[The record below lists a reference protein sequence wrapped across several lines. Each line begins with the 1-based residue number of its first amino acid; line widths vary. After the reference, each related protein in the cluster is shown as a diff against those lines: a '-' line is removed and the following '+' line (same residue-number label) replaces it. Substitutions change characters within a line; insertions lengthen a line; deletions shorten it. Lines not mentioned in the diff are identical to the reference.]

1 MQITFPQEFILTYFL
16 QTIKNEV
23 NSIESD
29 LCKLDGLAVLLMNK
43 EGIENARNTEK
54 EMEELRRYMKAVE
67 DRVIQ
72 FRLTKAVCKNYRF
85 YNDVHSAIFMTLCFS
100 KCIYNKS
107 Q

>member
-1 MQITFPQEFILTYFL
+1 M
-16 QTIKNEV
+16 

-54 EMEELRRYMKAVE
+54 EMEELRRYMKTVE

-72 FRLTKAVCKNYRF
+72 FSLTKAVRKK
-85 YNDVHSAIFMTLCFS
+85 L
-100 KCIYNKS
+100 
-107 Q
+107 